1 MINNVLEVCNNSN
14 MNRMLGD
21 KRGNDKQFF
30 LKKTSQRK

>member
-21 KRGNDKQFF
+21 KREGMTNNFF
-30 LKKTSQRK
+30 